1 MHLKRI
7 LRVEL
12 VETDNSDCNNSIHVS
27 YSSSDSVLSIKHKL
41 HQLTGIPA
49 DSQTLYHPAV
59 YLSDVTPVQLLSQ
72 SADSIPTIHMHVV
85 VRGGACRPTPV
96 FEPFVFLDISK
107 EDCFESLQP
116 TYCGPAYRNICK
128 GLNLEATCDNPSCES
143 AGSMVCIQNGMNLR
157 TGGYCCV
164 RAQIYKMQCPACNAR
179 ISSANLKT
187 IILFDCTAD
196 IEWIFADGGEGTMTV
211 ITEAGKY
218 KQAKESNDLKRYNA
232 LNVTLK

>member
-12 VETDNSDCNNSIHVS
+12 VETDNSDCNNTIHVS

-41 HQLTGIPA
+41 HQLTGIPS

-85 VRGGACRPTPV
+85 VRGGASNPTPA

-116 TYCGPAYRNICK
+116 IYCGPAYRTMCK
-128 GLNLEATCDNPSCES
+128 GLNLVATCGNPFCES
-143 AGSMVCIQNGMNLR
+143 AGGIVLIQSGMNSR
-157 TGGYCCV
+157 TGGFCCV
-164 RAQIYKMQCPACNAR
+164 RTQVCRMQCPACNTR
-179 ISSANLKT
+179 ISSSSWKN

-196 IEWIFADGGEGTMTV
+196 IEWIFTDGGEGTLTV

-218 KQAKESNDLKRYNA
+218 KQAKQSNDIKRYNA